1 VEPRHQRPGPTA
13 TDRELVER
21 ALRGDEGAFGSL
33 VARHHPRVFRV
44 VRGILGDFHRSE
56 DVCQDV
62 FATLC
67 RKLRSFRHEAQLST
81 WLYRVAVNAALK
93 ARHRHRRTEL
103 KPLDPTFGM
112 PGEAPGPSRFEGEE
126 VFKKLLAPLPEKL
139 RVAVVLR
146 EQAGLSYDEMAQV
159 LGCTLGAVE
168 QRLQRALVQ
177 LREIWKGERD
187 KFLQ

>member
-1 VEPRHQRPGPTA
+1 VEPRSHRPSTPA

-21 ALRGDEGAFGSL
+21 ALGGDSDAFNAL
-33 VARHHPRVFRV
+33 VTRHHPRVFRV
-44 VRGILGDFHRSE
+44 VRGVLGDFHRSE

-62 FATLC
+62 FATLY
-67 RKLRSFRHEAQLST
+67 RKLQSFRHEAQLST

-103 KPLDPTFGM
+103 KPLEPSLAGAGDAP
-112 PGEAPGPSRFEGEE
+112 EAPRFEGEE
-126 VFKKLLAPLPEKL
+126 VFRKLLAPLPEKL

-146 EQAGLSYDEMAQV
+146 EQAGLTYDEMAKV

-168 QRLQRALVQ
+168 QRLHRALVQ

-187 KFLQ
+187 SFLK